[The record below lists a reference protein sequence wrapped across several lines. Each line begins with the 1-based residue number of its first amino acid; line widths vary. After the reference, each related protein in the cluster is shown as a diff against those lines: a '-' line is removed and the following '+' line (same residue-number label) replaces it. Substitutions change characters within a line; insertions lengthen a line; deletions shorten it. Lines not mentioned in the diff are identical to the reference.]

1 MAAAAKKKT
10 KEKLDIRQINF
21 GNVQPQALEMES
33 CIIGSMLINKDAIT
47 SLSSTLKSE
56 YFYDVRNEKIY
67 SAIVQ
72 LFSEK
77 SPVDTVTVVEKLRNN
92 GELDEAGGVEYIA
105 GLTQNVRS
113 GTHLEYYAKVVSQ
126 KFFARE
132 LIRIAVETQSSAFDE
147 KTDVDELIQET
158 QGKVFEIS
166 KGTIKR
172 DVKQINPFIDEAV
185 HRIQEAAQ
193 RGEGLS
199 GVSSGFPEVDKVT
212 YGWQASD
219 LIIIAARPA
228 MGKTAFILSMIK
240 NIAIDGVKGNNE
252 IERIPCAMFSLEMSS
267 VQLVNRLLI
276 NVCQIPG
283 DTIKRGQLSSDEWRR
298 LDNGVKKMHDAPI
311 YIDDT
316 PQLSILEF
324 RTKAMRLVSEHGVK
338 IIFIDYLQLMNAQGM
353 SFFSREGEVSLISRN
368 LKGLAKELNIPII
381 ALSQLNRN
389 LEKRGSDSQSAI
401 EGRKPQLSDLRE
413 SGAIEQDADIV
424 AFIHRPEYYKIYE
437 DTNGNDL
444 RGVGQFLIAKHRN
457 GSTED
462 INLTFRK
469 EYAQFSSRNTPFG
482 EEDSGFLSSR
492 INDTQPFPENRQTFV
507 NEADGFSMPEPGQIG
522 GEAPY

>member
-1 MAAAAKKKT
+1 MAATTKKKP

-21 GNVQPQALEMES
+21 GNVQPQALEMEA
-33 CIIGSMLINKDAIT
+33 CIIGSMLINKDAIS

-56 YFYDVRNEKIY
+56 FFYDMRNEKIF
-67 SAIVQ
+67 SAMMQ
-72 LFSEK
+72 LFIDK
-77 SPVDTVTVVEKLRNN
+77 SPVDTMTVIEKLRNN
-92 GELDEAGGVEYIA
+92 GELDDAGGVDYIA

-126 KFFARE
+126 KFYARE

-172 DVKQINPFIDEAV
+172 DVKQINPYIDEAV

-240 NIAIDGVKGNNE
+240 NIAIDGVKGVNE

-283 DTIKRGQLSSDEWRR
+283 DTIKRGQLTHEEWKK
-298 LDNGVKKMHDAPI
+298 LDAGVRKMHDAPI

-324 RTKAMRLVSEHGVK
+324 RTKAMRLVAEHGVK

-389 LEKRGSDSQSAI
+389 LEKRGDSQNAI

-424 AFIHRPEYYKIYE
+424 AFIHRPEYYKIY
-437 DTNGNDL
+437 DDGNGNDL

-462 INLTFRK
+462 INLIFRK
-469 EYAQFSSRNTPFG
+469 EYAQFSSRNADVSSDIYDG
-482 EEDSGFLSSR
+482 CLSSR
-492 INDTQPFPENRQTFV
+492 TNMSQDFPDTRQSFDIEANNNDSPL
-507 NEADGFSMPEPGQIG
+507 
-522 GEAPY
+522 PY

>member
-1 MAAAAKKKT
+1 MATPVKKKT

-21 GNVQPQALEMES
+21 GTVQPQALEMET

-47 SLSSTLKSE
+47 TLSSTLKPE
-56 YFYDVRNEKIY
+56 YFYDTRNEKIY

-77 SPVDTVTVVEKLRNN
+77 SPVDMVTVAEKLRNN
-92 GELDEAGGVEYIA
+92 GNLEEAGGVEYLA
-105 GLTQNVRS
+105 SMTQNVRS

-126 KFFARE
+126 KFYARE
-132 LIRIAVETQSSAFDE
+132 LIRIAVETQSNAFDD
-147 KTDVDELIQET
+147 KTDIDELIQET

-185 HRIQEAAQ
+185 HRIQEAAA

-240 NIAIDGVKGNNE
+240 NIAIDGVKGNGE

-283 DTIKRGQLSSDEWRR
+283 DTIKRGQLSDDEWHR
-298 LDNGVKKMHDAPI
+298 LDNGVKKMHNAPI

-324 RTKAMRLVSEHGVK
+324 RTKAMRLVAEHGVK

-424 AFIHRPEYYKIYE
+424 AFIHRPEYYKIFE

-469 EYAQFSSRNTPFG
+469 EYAQFASRNTPNVDDG
-482 EEDSGFLSSR
+482 GFLSSR
-492 INDTQPFPENRQTFV
+492 TNSSANNFPDFKQTFV
-507 NEADGFSMPEPGQIG
+507 NEADGIPMPGPDQMGDEP
-522 GEAPY
+522 PY

>member
-1 MAAAAKKKT
+1 MAAPVKKKP

-21 GNVQPQALEMES
+21 GNVQPQALDMET
-33 CIIGSMLINKDAIT
+33 CIIGSMLINKEAIT
-47 SLSSTLKSE
+47 ALSGMLKPE
-56 YFYDVRNEKIY
+56 FFYDTRNEKIY
-67 SAIVQ
+67 SAIIQ
-72 LFSEK
+72 LFSDK
-77 SPVDTVTVVEKLRNN
+77 SPVDSVTVVERLRSN
-92 GELDEAGGVEYIA
+92 GELDDAGGVEYIA
-105 GLTQNVRS
+105 ELTQNVRS
-113 GTHLEYYAKVVSQ
+113 ETHLEYYAKVVSQ
-126 KFFARE
+126 KFYARE
-132 LIRIAVETQSSAFDE
+132 LIRIAVETQSSAFDD

-172 DVKQINPFIDEAV
+172 DVKQINPFIEEAV

-240 NIAIDGVKGNNE
+240 NIAIDGVKGDGV
-252 IERIPCAMFSLEMSS
+252 IERVPCAMFSLEMSS
-267 VQLVNRLLI
+267 VQLVNRLLV

-283 DTIKRGQLSSDEWRR
+283 DTIKRGQLTDIEWKR
-298 LDNGVKKMHDAPI
+298 LDNGVKKMTDAPI
-311 YIDDT
+311 FIDDT

-324 RTKAMRLVSEHGVK
+324 RTKAMRLVAEHGVK

-437 DTNGNDL
+437 DANGNDL

-469 EYAQFSSRNTPFG
+469 EFAQFASRNSVST
-482 EEDSGFLSSR
+482 EEDGGFLSSR
-492 INDTQPFPENRQTFV
+492 TNDAQQFPDNRQTFV
-507 NEADGFSMPEPGQIG
+507 NEADDFAMPMAGDD
-522 GEAPY
+522 APY

>member
-1 MAAAAKKKT
+1 MANTTKKKP

-21 GNVQPQALEMES
+21 GNVPPQALEMEE
-33 CIIGSMLINKDAIT
+33 CVIGSMLINKDAISALT
-47 SLSSTLKSE
+47 GMLKPE
-56 YFYDVRNEKIY
+56 FFYDERNEKIY
-67 SAIVQ
+67 AAIVQ
-72 LFSEK
+72 LFVDK
-77 SPVDTVTVVEKLRNN
+77 SPVDTMTVTEKLRSN
-92 GELDEAGGVEYIA
+92 GDLDNIGGIEHIA
-105 GLTQNVRS
+105 ELTQNVRS
-113 GTHLEYYAKVVSQ
+113 GTHLEYYAKVISQ
-126 KFFARE
+126 KFYARE
-132 LIRIAVETQSSAFDE
+132 LIRIATETQSSAFDE
-147 KTDVDELIQET
+147 KTDIDELIQET

-172 DVKQINPFIDEAV
+172 EVRQINPYIDEAV

-199 GVSSGFPEVDKVT
+199 GVSSGFPEVDRVT

-240 NIAIDGVKGNNE
+240 NIAIDGVKGVSE

-283 DTIKRGQLSSDEWRR
+283 DTIKRGQLSQEEWHR
-298 LDNGVKKMHDAPI
+298 LDAGVQKMHDAPI

-324 RTKAMRLVSEHGVK
+324 RTKAMRLVAEHGVR

-389 LEKRGSDSQSAI
+389 LEKRGDSQNAI

-424 AFIHRPEYYKIYE
+424 AFIHRPEYYKIY
-437 DTNGNDL
+437 DDGNGTDF

-462 INLTFRK
+462 INLIFRK
-469 EYAQFSSRNTPFG
+469 EYAQFASKNSEIEKDMN
-482 EEDSGFLSSR
+482 DGFLSSKTNVSQSYPD
-492 INDTQPFPENRQTFV
+492 IRQTFV
-507 NEADGFSMPEPGQIG
+507 NESDGENPL
-522 GEAPY
+522 PY